1 MTLGLLFGA
10 CLLAGDEKAK
20 GKGQEGVPGTASAAV
35 EGKTSDAAKPE
46 TSKSGTERPIEPS
59 PVPVPKGSIAT
70 PPPETA
76 PVAPSGSKDAEAA
89 KPGEGEAA
97 KPDEAGNAEKAK
109 PAKAAVVD
117 PNAYII
123 GAEDV
128 LVIRVWREPELSGQL
143 PVRPDGKIS
152 LQLVNEVQAAG
163 LTPEQ
168 LGATIAEGLAKVM
181 TRPEVS
187 VSVLQVNS
195 KKYFISGEVQRPGAY
210 PLLIPTTVVEALVN
224 GGGFRE
230 FANQKDIVIVRG
242 KERFKFNYKDF
253 AKGKGSDKNIM
264 LQHGDHILVR

>member
-1 MTLGLLFGA
+1 M
-10 CLLAGDEKAK
+10 
-20 GKGQEGVPGTASAAV
+20 
-35 EGKTSDAAKPE
+35 
-46 TSKSGTERPIEPS
+46 
-59 PVPVPKGSIAT
+59 
-70 PPPETA
+70 
-76 PVAPSGSKDAEAA
+76 
-89 KPGEGEAA
+89 
-97 KPDEAGNAEKAK
+97 
-109 PAKAAVVD
+109 D
-117 PNAYII
+117 PNAYVI
-123 GAEDV
+123 GPEDV

-168 LGATIAEGLAKVM
+168 LATNIAEGLGKVM

-224 GGGFRE
+224 GGGFRD

-242 KERFKFNYKDF
+242 SERFKFNYKDF
-253 AKGKGSDKNIM
+253 AKGKHGDKNIL